1 VVPFW
6 RGSELRNAW
15 ARAMSANR
23 EMMAASG
30 AEDCNHGAEDAL
42 ACLAEQCAARPR
54 ARQYQGPFSGRRRW
68 RFAERLAGQCP
79 RIVEFHDAIP
89 HPYAQNLVPQ
99 HSSTRLFALPVLT
112 GKLAR
117 GLPARHARAA
127 RAIYR
132 KGCGKLPGTVVL
144 RFGFCHPTVN
154 VKRFRVI
161 KYSNLR
167 RVYLSVSVV
176 EN

>member
-1 VVPFW
+1 
-6 RGSELRNAW
+6 
-15 ARAMSANR
+15 MSAER
-23 EMMAASG
+23 DMLAASG
-30 AEDCNHGAEDAL
+30 AEDCKHGAEDAL

-54 ARQYQGPFSGRRRW
+54 QYRGPFTGRRRW

-79 RIVEFHDAIP
+79 RIVELHDIIP
-89 HPYAQNLVPQ
+89 HPHAQNLVPQ
-99 HSSTRLFALPVLT
+99 HSGTRLFVVPVLT

-132 KGCGKLPGTVVL
+132 KGCGKLPGMVVL
-144 RFGFCHPTVN
+144 RFGFCHLTVN
-154 VKRFRVI
+154 VKRFQVI

-167 RVYLSVSVV
+167 PVHLSVGVV
-176 EN
+176 ED

>member
-1 VVPFW
+1 MVPFW

-15 ARAMSANR
+15 ARAMSAKR
-23 EMMAASG
+23 EILAASG
-30 AEDCNHGAEDAL
+30 AEDCKHGAQDAL
-42 ACLAEQCAARPR
+42 GCLAEQRAARP
-54 ARQYQGPFSGRRRW
+54 RQYQGPFSGRRRW

-79 RIVEFHDAIP
+79 RIVKFHNTIP
-89 HPYAQNLVPQ
+89 HPHAQNFVPQ
-99 HSSTRLFALPVLT
+99 HSGTRLFVVPVLT

-132 KGCGKLPGTVVL
+132 KGCGKLPGMVVL
-144 RFGFCHPTVN
+144 WFGFCHLTVN
-154 VKRFRVI
+154 VKGFRVI
-161 KYSNLR
+161 KYGNLR